1 MNRTSIHRF
10 KFSSELN
17 EAIQAFSNKHMFDN
31 DETLIEN
38 FEEWYEKMAE
48 LIHTENEFLARHH
61 YELPIKQKVFKSIKY
76 YYVKKFKE
84 NEKNDPK
91 RRTTF
96 NRIPQEI
103 MDGIKE
109 DLIYQFNK
117 DVTFKPAE
125 TYAKFKKE
133 DNPLIKK
140 SYKNQYYQMKNK
152 LYTNNVNGEE

>member
-1 MNRTSIHRF
+1 
-10 KFSSELN
+10 
-17 EAIQAFSNKHMFDN
+17 MFDN

-48 LIHTENEFLARHH
+48 LIHTENEFLSRHH

-76 YYVKKFKE
+76 YYVKKFAA
-84 NEKNDPK
+84 NEKNEPK
-91 RRTTF
+91 KRTGF
-96 NRIPQEI
+96 NKIPKEI
-103 MDGIKE
+103 MDSIKE

-117 DVTFKPAE
+117 DATFKPAE
-125 TYAKFKKE
+125 TYEAFKKE

-152 LYTNNVNGEE
+152 LYTNNVNGKE

>member
-1 MNRTSIHRF
+1 MAIHRF

-17 EAIQAFSNKHMFDN
+17 EEIQAFSNKHMFDN
-31 DETLIEN
+31 AETLIEN
-38 FEEWYEKMAE
+38 FEEWYTKME
-48 LIHTENEFLARHH
+48 DLIHRENEFLVRHH

-84 NEKNDPK
+84 NEQNEPK
-91 RRTTF
+91 KRTGF
-96 NRIPQEI
+96 NKIPKEI
-103 MDGIKE
+103 MDSIKE

-117 DVTFKPAE
+117 DVNFKPSE
-125 TYAKFKKE
+125 TYEAFKKE

-152 LYTNNVNGEE
+152 LYNNNVNGKE

>member
-1 MNRTSIHRF
+1 MSAIHRF

-17 EAIQAFSNKHMFDN
+17 EEIQAFSTKHLFDN
-31 DETLIEN
+31 AETLIEN
-38 FEEWYEKMAE
+38 FEEWYTKMTDLIEK
-48 LIHTENEFLARHH
+48 ENEFLVRHK
-61 YELPIKQKVFKSIKY
+61 YEMPIKQKVFKSIKY

-84 NEKNDPK
+84 NEKSDPK

-133 DNPLIKK
+133 DNSLIKK

-152 LYTNNVNGEE
+152 LYTNNVNGKE